1 MLAKRKSAGGSG
13 SRQEVFAI
21 KAVSQEN
28 VCHDLPEYWSI
39 VEKLVF
45 ICAVGHQLLVQ
56 LYSFFET
63 KIIWLYS
70 RKAIEAGL
78 SLGLVVLTGASQAY
92 RISFF
97 WLMHHPSQL
106 DELQV
111 IMMLTQS
118 HKALCINT
126 AGTTSLLESWC
137 CQPELRQE
145 LVLATQWICLIF
157 LPSHLIQAWT

>member
-45 ICAVGHQLLVQ
+45 ICAVGHQFLVQ

-63 KIIWLYS
+63 KVLCS
-70 RKAIEAGL
+70 FVNVH
-78 SLGLVVLTGASQAY
+78 VV
-92 RISFF
+92 R
-97 WLMHHPSQL
+97 QL
-106 DELQV
+106 
-111 IMMLTQS
+111 
-118 HKALCINT
+118 
-126 AGTTSLLESWC
+126 
-137 CQPELRQE
+137 
-145 LVLATQWICLIF
+145 LILKF
-157 LPSHLIQAWT
+157 TKSVNV